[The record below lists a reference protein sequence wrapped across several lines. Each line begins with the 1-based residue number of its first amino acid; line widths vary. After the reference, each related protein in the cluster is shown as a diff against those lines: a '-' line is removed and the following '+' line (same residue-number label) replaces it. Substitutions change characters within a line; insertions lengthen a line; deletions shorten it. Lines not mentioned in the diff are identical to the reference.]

1 LFLIANDV
9 LGDFIID
16 EQTLLSG
23 DGMTTNER
31 MNCRDAR
38 STNTL
43 GSGTTA
49 VQCNWVDTDLNL
61 LQGSKIGNKI
71 WGEPFKGLY
80 SGGEEGISPSL
91 SLIGA
96 VSEKYRCISGNLRW
110 ANRKKAL
117 QSR

>member
-1 LFLIANDV
+1 MGVEEVQNQVGLLFLIANDV

-16 EQTLLSG
+16 EQALLSG

-43 GSGTTA
+43 SSGTTT
-49 VQCNWVDTDLNL
+49 VQCNGVNTDLNL

-71 WGEPFKGLY
+71 WRESLKGLD
-80 SGGEEGISPSL
+80 SGSEEGISPSL
-91 SLIGA
+91 S
-96 VSEKYRCISGNLRW
+96 
-110 ANRKKAL
+110 
-117 QSR
+117 